1 MGDNERLCAAKP
13 HLHVWLKRAPR
24 QSGSNLDCWIS
35 SQAPKLMNY
44 QGFLLVRSIYRGCLL
59 FEVNTKY
66 ISLSLMKISVNTRVH
81 STSEISDIFNN
92 IY

>member
-1 MGDNERLCAAKP
+1 MKGYVQQNLIYG
-13 HLHVWLKRAPR
+13 LKELRGSRA
-24 QSGSNLDCWIS
+24 QTWDCWIS

-59 FEVNTKY
+59 FEVYTKY
-66 ISLSLMKISVNTRVH
+66 ITLSLMKISVNTRVH